1 MKRFLPFILIAM
13 SFVIASMINVYPLGF
28 IFAGYRPMI
37 LMLVLC
43 FWAMYQLKF
52 VGTGVAFVAG
62 LTADL
67 LFDTHLG
74 HQAFCAVAMVFFIR
88 VATIYTK
95 RLTLMSSWLLAST
108 ALFLYTSIL
117 WILQSFGQDGM
128 TNFSFGSFLTS
139 MLIFPIV
146 WWVLSYT
153 LQKIDPNG
161 HLS

>member
-1 MKRFLPFILIAM
+1 MKRFLPFILIAI
-13 SFVIASMINVYPLGF
+13 SFIVASMINVYPLGF
-28 IFAGYRPMI
+28 VLAGYRPMM

-43 FWAMYQLKF
+43 FWAMYQLKL
-52 VGTGVAFVAG
+52 VGTGVAFVIG
-62 LTADL
+62 LAADL

-108 ALFLYTSIL
+108 ALFLYTGVL
-117 WILQSFGQDGM
+117 WVLQSFGQNGM
-128 TNFSFGSFLTS
+128 TDFGFGSFLTS

-146 WWVLSYT
+146 WWVLSYA